1 MHKRKAN
8 ERMNERASGWAGLG
22 QMFYLSSGDGEG
34 GVKNAEMARGRG
46 TDILAIVGY
55 YRPQKKKEERQSAS
69 RP

>member
-8 ERMNERASGWAGLG
+8 ERMNKRASGWAGLG

-34 GVKNAEMARGRG
+34 GVKNAEMARGA
-46 TDILAIVGY
+46 DILAIVGC